1 MKYQRQFLSEELPT
15 CQSAVKPQCHSWHP
29 LKLKEKLPVSLWC
42 PDSWPDWK
50 NTRARGFLSSQEL
63 SEDHCPV
70 VRGDAK
76 GTGLET
82 SRWLPRRDPDF
93 VVSDLRMKLSKSDGR
108 FEQKKRES
116 HLKIKYLVG
125 FFFYNFILPILLF
138 LLFFPTD
145 LC

>member
-1 MKYQRQFLSEELPT
+1 M
-15 CQSAVKPQCHSWHP
+15 
-29 LKLKEKLPVSLWC
+29 
-42 PDSWPDWK
+42 
-50 NTRARGFLSSQEL
+50 
-63 SEDHCPV
+63 

-76 GTGLET
+76 GTGSET

-125 FFFYNFILPILLF
+125 FFFIILFYQFYFSYFFSLLIYVS
-138 LLFFPTD
+138 
-145 LC
+145 